1 VPNSRAL
8 TPCPRVIGAFCGVLG
23 VALGVGACAD
33 QTAPRPAPTGGVV
46 AVVQPDAPRPGPMVI
61 VCRDGKPGCVP
72 TYAVA
77 CLSPAQRE
85 DAAAVW
91 WLTSGGPDQAWCAAR
106 GNGTR

>member
-8 TPCPRVIGAFCGVLG
+8 TPWSQVMGASCGALVL
-23 VALGVGACAD
+23 ALGVGACAD
-33 QTAPRPAPTGGVV
+33 QTAPSPAPTGGVV
-46 AVVQPDAPRPGPMVI
+46 GVVQPDAPQPGPMVI

-85 DAAAVW
+85 DAAAIW
-91 WLTSGGPDQAWCAAR
+91 WLSSGGPEQAWCAAH